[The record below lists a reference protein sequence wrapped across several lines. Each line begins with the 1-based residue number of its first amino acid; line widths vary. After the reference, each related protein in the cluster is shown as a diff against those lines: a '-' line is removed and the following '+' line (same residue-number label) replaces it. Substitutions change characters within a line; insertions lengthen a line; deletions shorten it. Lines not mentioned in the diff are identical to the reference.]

1 MKKLASILLTLILV
15 LVLCSASLAETIE
28 IDTSYDGVLF
38 NYEDINMQIKIPADW
53 YQVELAE
60 EYLAQGFF
68 DVFATE
74 EGGVLMLSLL
84 ESTVEEILVEMETND
99 SIQDPEI
106 ITINGIEALTFVD
119 VNTML
124 YGTVIPFEDGSMSV
138 MLMMGPADDDAIA
151 EQFLTVMA
159 SIDTIQ

>member
-1 MKKLASILLTLILV
+1 MKKLAIILLPFILV

-28 IDTSYDGVLF
+28 IETSYDGVLF
-38 NYEDINMQIKIPADW
+38 NYENINMQIKIPADW
-53 YQVELAE
+53 YQVELTE

-84 ESTVEEILVEMETND
+84 EATVEEILAEMETND